1 MSPPAKNDHTVS
13 KYRTLNAMLLDQNA
27 CLEFMSFVVKFYFRD
42 VKYMIF
48 TELVFVS
55 NDM

>member
-1 MSPPAKNDHTVS
+1 
-13 KYRTLNAMLLDQNA
+13 MLLDQNV